1 MERYLIT
8 QSLVSSWN
16 YAMQAG
22 TEEAFADFMRTLRRE
37 PSETTKAMAAGLEFE
52 ALCYRMASGWSGKP
66 DPKLVRGAQEV
77 ATEIVGG
84 ACQLKASRD
93 IEVDGTTYLLYGI
106 LDVLKAG
113 TIYDIKFSTKALW
126 KKDVYGKY
134 LESPQHPFYF
144 HIIPEAQE
152 FTYLLSDGMDVYM
165 ETYHRSECPTAEAII
180 REFVTALERS
190 NLLEEYK
197 KHWLAR

>member
-22 TEEAFADFMRTLRRE
+22 TEEAIDNFMRVLRRE
-37 PSETTKAMAAGLEFE
+37 PSESTEAMAAGLEFE
-52 ALCYRMASGWSGKP
+52 ALCYCLAMEQAFQP
-66 DPKLVRGAQEV
+66 APKLAEGAR
-77 ATEIVGG
+77 EIAAEIKGG
-84 ACQLKASRD
+84 AYQLKASKN

-113 TIYDIKFSTKALW
+113 TIYDIKFATKALRN
-126 KKDVYGKY
+126 KDVYGKY
-134 LESPQHPFYF
+134 LDSPQHPFYL
-144 HIIPEAQE
+144 HIVPEAQE
-152 FTYLLSDGMDVYM
+152 FTYLLSDGRDVYK
-165 ETYHRSECPTAEAII
+165 ETYRREECPTAEEII

-190 NLLEEYK
+190 GLLDEYK
-197 KHWLAR
+197 KHWLAL